1 MWTTQG
7 VQVNYNDFHSITKPS
22 SLQKESRPYKIHIDL
37 VKAHSFLIAAEKPL
51 ESRVKGK
58 LSDVDIVRALTALN
72 LRWNRVPSNR
82 TLMNPPPYGKH
93 YRLALF
99 VTADYPESVKVNT
112 REVTNTIISLALMQ
126 RSYDFFP
133 IIFTISKPLIQ
144 LAQYLNIGYYYG
156 YDHNT
161 FHMPLVNKMFEV
173 AMRDVSADYYGIVNS
188 DILLS
193 DRIFLVL
200 DQVDAMVEEGTV
212 SPIRALAGV
221 VHDAA
226 SVDLLTPATEPS
238 GFTLTGYRGLI
249 KKMVDRQY
257 YYRHYCSADYFVF
270 SRTTPLSVF
279 GPYVLGRNNI
289 DNYLLSRMDACNG
302 TLVDT
307 TFAIPAFHQGS
318 ETSIVKARRGIV
330 LQGDYQYNINL
341 MKQNSERKGCLIR
354 NAQVGLYYQNA
365 SLQVFRWNKN
375 QKVALA

>member
-1 MWTTQG
+1 MNLLFSLFVLFLVSSCSAIIGLNWNRILSSLQRDLSLAISLNDTVSIIPYKHMWTTQG
-7 VQVNYNDFHSITKPS
+7 VQVNYNDFRSVTKPS
-22 SLQKESRPYKIHIDL
+22 SLQKESRPYKIQIDL
-37 VKAHSFLIAAEKPL
+37 IKAHSFLIDTEKPL
-51 ESRVKGK
+51 ESRAKGK
-58 LSDVDIVRALTALN
+58 LSDIDIVRALTALN

-238 GFTLTGYRGLI
+238 GFTLTAYRGLI

-257 YYRHYCSADYFVF
+257 YYRHYCSAVGSLNELND
-270 SRTTPLSVF
+270 RTTSSSL
-279 GPYVLGRNNI
+279 
-289 DNYLLSRMDACNG
+289 
-302 TLVDT
+302 
-307 TFAIPAFHQGS
+307 
-318 ETSIVKARRGIV
+318 ARHH
-330 LQGDYQYNINL
+330 
-341 MKQNSERKGCLIR
+341 
-354 NAQVGLYYQNA
+354 
-365 SLQVFRWNKN
+365 
-375 QKVALA
+375 